1 MDRTDY
7 KLLQILHE
15 NSRISIVELSRQ
27 VNLSRLSVKERIDK
41 LVEKGIIKS
50 FTIQTSLNQYNETI
64 TFFSELSQV
73 TLPLEKIIPM
83 LKQLPQVNEVH
94 IVSGEVNYLVKATV
108 QNTTEMKELLTKWM
122 RFAKV
127 KSSIILETP
136 IENHY
141 HFEVDN

>member
-1 MDRTDY
+1 M
-7 KLLQILHE
+7 
-15 NSRISIVELSRQ
+15 
-27 VNLSRLSVKERIDK
+27 
-41 LVEKGIIKS
+41 VEKGIIKS

-108 QNTTEMKELLTKWM
+108 QNTTEMKELLAKWM